1 MIAALTLS
9 DLLSR
14 RLHLQWYEG
23 IAIVRGVAARLA
35 EHQGAGMRIPE
46 LHQIVLLADGYVMLN
61 GGAIASEPVRRL
73 GQLTQAVL
81 TDANVPVQLRL
92 IVSQATAPIPSYPS
106 LAEFDQALA
115 YFERPDH
122 AGILKALFARAEAAG
137 PMAAGEAPTLDRIA
151 PLSETNPAAPPAQRH
166 RKHLR
171 RLIAT
176 VAVLVGVAALSGAAV
191 LYGRTAGTTAN
202 GRQVAR
208 ATVVAADAVGAAVLA
223 GVSAVSDSVGLGRIV
238 AKNAVDASAAP
249 PAATPSAPARRM
261 IPVRLVDARAARAK
275 AGDDASRHTIVYYE
289 ISPSALNQILGRSDT
304 TGPTPDEPIDS
315 AIDAPDA
322 PIDSVIYAPGADGV
336 LPPIGVHPQLP
347 RELPPTIDPASLSRI
362 ELIIARD
369 GSVESAKLL
378 GNRRDV
384 QGGMFLSAAKAWQ
397 FRPATKDG
405 VAVRFRKMIL
415 VSFE

>member
-9 DLLSR
+9 DILSR

-46 LHQIVLLADGYVMLN
+46 LQQIVLLADGYVTLN
-61 GGAIASEPVRRL
+61 GGAAASEPVRRL
-73 GQLTQAVL
+73 GQLTQALL

-115 YFERPDH
+115 YFERPDR

-137 PMAAGEAPTLDRIA
+137 PLAAGDAPTLESIA
-151 PLSETNPAAPPAQRH
+151 PLPETKPAPSAQPH

-176 VAVLVGVAALSGAAV
+176 AAVLFGVAALSGAAV

-223 GVSAVSDSVGLGRIV
+223 GVSAVSDRVGLGRIV
-238 AKNAVDASAAP
+238 PKNAADASAAP

-289 ISPSALNQILGRSDT
+289 ISPSALNQILARSDT

-322 PIDSVIYAPGADGV
+322 PIDSVIYAPGAEGV
-336 LPPIGVHPQLP
+336 VPPIGVHPQLP

-397 FRPATKDG
+397 FQPATKDG